1 MTPRPSS
8 LKPQKNRE
16 KFACEILSHK
26 EVQRWAPGKADQE
39 EGFRVDVTD
48 APRELLKVLSDV
60 ASGNPKFIIEQLDPL
75 ISGYAEGEY
84 VSHGRARGKASG
96 PMLPAIKI
104 ATHHELSVNTKSL
117 SDYPWPKK
125 IVGFVEQSYQD
136 LNEKLQVRCYHAR
149 SSFDLLVK
157 IRL

>member
-1 MTPRPSS
+1 M
-8 LKPQKNRE
+8 
-16 KFACEILSHK
+16 I
-26 EVQRWAPGKADQE
+26 V
-39 EGFRVDVTD
+39 
-48 APRELLKVLSDV
+48 
-60 ASGNPKFIIEQLDPL
+60 SGNPKFIIEQLDPL

-149 SSFDLLVK
+149 SSFDLLVGRNTSGKRRESEKRKREEEK
-157 IRL
+157 IAQRGRGHRFKKHT